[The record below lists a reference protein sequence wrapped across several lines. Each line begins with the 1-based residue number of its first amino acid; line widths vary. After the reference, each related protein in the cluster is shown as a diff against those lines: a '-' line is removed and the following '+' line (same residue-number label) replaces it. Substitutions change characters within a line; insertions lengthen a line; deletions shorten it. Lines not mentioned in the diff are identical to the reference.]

1 VKLKKFLA
9 IIFAFWAIQLS
20 SAESLRLLLVPLE
33 TSIKPRAKV
42 NFDVYVYNSSG
53 QQVKVP
59 SLESLAAFY
68 ELNDVTGTR
77 LGRSGGQAQIST
89 GPVAQQTLQQNG
101 MLEKRIAIDI
111 DAERG
116 DLVNVYIKLQNGE
129 RLRSN
134 SVLLFCP
141 VKQTKSP

>member
-1 VKLKKFLA
+1 MKKVLG
-9 IIFAFWAIQLS
+9 IVLCFWALEATCS
-20 SAESLRLLLVPLE
+20 EPLRLLLVPLE

-42 NFDVYVYNSSG
+42 DFDVYVCNSSG

-68 ELNDVTGTR
+68 ELNDVTGKR

-89 GPVAQQTLQQNG
+89 GPLAQHDLQQNG
-101 MLEKRIAIDI
+101 VLEKRIAIDI
-111 DAERG
+111 EAEPG
-116 DLVNVYIKLQNGE
+116 DLVNVYLKLENGE

-141 VKQTKSP
+141 ANQNKSP